1 MSDMD
6 GVRQRIAQRET
17 KKKQGAKHIWR
28 MTATIQEENYDIVLS
43 EGDNT
48 QTDNVSR
55 VINRALILMQRLM
68 DSTQTDTFSDA
79 VGVALQLVRQV
90 NSTSYTEP
98 DNVIHRSAPHSS
110 NTPEYVDPAF
120 MDVMR

>member
-1 MSDMD
+1 MSNMNS
-6 GVRQRIAQRET
+6 VRQRIAQREA

-28 MTATIQEENYDIVLS
+28 MAATIQEENYDIVLT
-43 EGDNT
+43 EGDTT

-55 VINRALILMQRLM
+55 VVNRSLILMQRLM

-79 VGVALQLVRQV
+79 VGVALQLIRQA
-90 NSTSYTEP
+90 NSTSHAEP
-98 DNVIHRSAPHSS
+98 ENSLHLSDRHSP
-110 NTPEYVDPAF
+110 NNAEYVDPAF